1 MRGNTKLIQP
11 SIYSGSMNPSS
22 VLSGGVGNAAMSLD
36 DEARRHLKACMI
48 EVLETAPKV
57 LGRPFPAKLATA
69 EAILK
74 SSERSV
80 QPLAQVLMMC

>member
-1 MRGNTKLIQP
+1 MCLRDALLTGV
-11 SIYSGSMNPSS
+11 SCSGSMNPSS

-36 DEARRHLKACMI
+36 EETRQHLRGCMI

-69 EAILK
+69 DAILK
-74 SSERSV
+74 SSER
-80 QPLAQVLMMC
+80 